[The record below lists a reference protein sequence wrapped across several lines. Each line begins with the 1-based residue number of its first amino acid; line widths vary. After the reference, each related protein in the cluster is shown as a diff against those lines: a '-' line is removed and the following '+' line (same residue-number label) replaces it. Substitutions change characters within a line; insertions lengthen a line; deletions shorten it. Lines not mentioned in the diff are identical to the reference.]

1 MGQRHLYDPGVFRQ
15 VPPCWQT
22 LFTHSSTSTKS
33 YKINE
38 FPLILQIYTID
49 YYESYICSKWF
60 TSLAQCS
67 CPALGTA
74 AVERAR
80 PVEAGAPIL
89 TNIILNTLINIYIK
103 KKQNK
108 RHVK

>member
-1 MGQRHLYDPGVFRQ
+1 MG
-15 VPPCWQT
+15 
-22 LFTHSSTSTKS
+22 
-33 YKINE
+33 
-38 FPLILQIYTID
+38 
-49 YYESYICSKWF
+49 

-74 AVERAR
+74 TIEGAR

-103 KKQNK
+103 KKQTK
-108 RHVK
+108 DT

>member
-1 MGQRHLYDPGVFRQ
+1 MLANIIYTFVNI
-15 VPPCWQT
+15 
-22 LFTHSSTSTKS
+22 
-33 YKINE
+33 YKIIQNKYPSNE

-49 YYESYICSKWF
+49 QYEKYICSKWF

-89 TNIILNTLINIYIK
+89 TNIFLNTLINIYIK
-103 KKQNK
+103 KKNK
-108 RHVK
+108 QKTRKIKMLSC